1 MTDTLT
7 AIEDIRI
14 EMQSAAHEA
23 ADTYYNDVLGGTDW
37 GACGFAWVEIRPVH
51 KGNTRLGKAERK
63 DLEALGA
70 EKGWSGNSWM
80 IWNPAKWGGQ
90 NVDALS
96 AGATA
101 AAGVLRHYGYTAYAM
116 SRLD

>member
-7 AIEDIRI
+7 AIEDIRD
-14 EMQSAAHEA
+14 EMQIAAHDA
-23 ADTYYNDVLGGTDW
+23 AHTYVQEWLDGGDW
-37 GACGFAWVEIRPVH
+37 GSCGFAWVEIRPAH

-63 DLEALGA
+63 DLEVLGA
-70 EKGWSGNSWM
+70 RKGFSGNSWM
-80 IWNPAKWGGQ
+80 IWNPAQYPVQ